1 MTIDINLV
9 KKYLRID
16 DGYTDEDDLI
26 QLMVNNAITYIEN
39 AGVIIDETNTKQVQ
53 LAQLLV
59 LVLVSDWYENR
70 TLTTDTTSNRT
81 SEKVRDIV
89 QSILFQL
96 KY

>member
-1 MTIDINLV
+1 MTVDLNLV

-26 QLMVNNAITYIEN
+26 QMFINNAITYMEN
-39 AGVIIDETNTKQVQ
+39 AGVIIDETNTKQIQ

-70 TLTTDTTSNRT
+70 ALTTDKT

>member
-1 MTIDINLV
+1 MVIDLNLV

-26 QLMVNNAITYIEN
+26 QLMVNNAITYMEN
-39 AGVIIDETNTKQVQ
+39 AGVIIDETNEKQVQ

-70 TLTTDTTSNRT
+70 TLMTDKT

>member
-1 MTIDINLV
+1 MIVDLNLV

-26 QLMVNNAITYIEN
+26 QMFINNAITYMEN
-39 AGVIIDETNTKQVQ
+39 AGVIIDETNAKQVQ

-70 TLTTDTTSNRT
+70 ALTTDKT

>member
-1 MTIDINLV
+1 MTVDINLV

-26 QLMVNNAITYIEN
+26 QMMINNAITYIEN
-39 AGVIIDETNTKQVQ
+39 AGVVIDETNTKQMQ
-53 LAQLLV
+53 LMQLLV

-70 TLTTDTTSNRT
+70 TLTTDKT

>member
-1 MTIDINLV
+1 MTIDLNLV

-26 QLMVNNAITYIEN
+26 QMFINNAITYMEN
-39 AGVIIDETNTKQVQ
+39 AGVIIDETNTKQIQ

-70 TLTTDTTSNRT
+70 ALTTDKT

>member
-1 MTIDINLV
+1 MTIDLNLV

-16 DGYTDEDDLI
+16 DGYTEEDDLI
-26 QLMVNNAITYIEN
+26 QMFINNAITYIEN
-39 AGVIIDETNTKQVQ
+39 AGVIIDETNAKQVQ

-70 TLTTDTTSNRT
+70 ALTTDKT

>member
-1 MTIDINLV
+1 MTVDLNLV

-26 QLMVNNAITYIEN
+26 QMFINNAITYMEN
-39 AGVIIDETNTKQVQ
+39 AGVIIDETNAKQVQ

-70 TLTTDTTSNRT
+70 ALTTDKT

>member
-1 MTIDINLV
+1 MIVDLNLV

-26 QLMVNNAITYIEN
+26 QMFINNAITYMEN
-39 AGVIIDETNTKQVQ
+39 AGVVIDETNIKQVQ

-70 TLTTDTTSNRT
+70 ALTTDKT
-81 SEKVRDIV
+81 SEKVRDII

>member
-1 MTIDINLV
+1 MTTDLNLV

-16 DGYTDEDDLI
+16 DGYTEEDDLI
-26 QLMVNNAITYIEN
+26 QMFINNAITYMEN
-39 AGVIIDETNTKQVQ
+39 AGVVIDETNIKQVQ

-70 TLTTDTTSNRT
+70 ALTTDKT
-81 SEKVRDIV
+81 SEKVRDII

>member
-1 MTIDINLV
+1 MTVDLNLV

-16 DGYTDEDDLI
+16 DGYTEEDDLI
-26 QLMVNNAITYIEN
+26 QMFINNAITYMEN
-39 AGVIIDETNTKQVQ
+39 AGVIIDETNTKQIQ

-70 TLTTDTTSNRT
+70 ALTTDKT

>member
-1 MTIDINLV
+1 MTTDLNLV

-16 DGYTDEDDLI
+16 DGYTEEDDLI
-26 QLMVNNAITYIEN
+26 QMFINNAITYIQN
-39 AGVIIDETNTKQVQ
+39 AGVIIDETNTKQIQ

-70 TLTTDTTSNRT
+70 ALTTDKT

>member
-1 MTIDINLV
+1 MTIDLNLV

-16 DGYTDEDDLI
+16 DGYTEEDDLI
-26 QLMVNNAITYIEN
+26 QMFINNAITYMEN
-39 AGVIIDETNTKQVQ
+39 AGVIIDETNTKQIQ

-70 TLTTDTTSNRT
+70 ALTTDKT

>member
-1 MTIDINLV
+1 MTIDLNLV

-16 DGYTDEDDLI
+16 DGYTEEDDLI
-26 QLMVNNAITYIEN
+26 QMFINNAITYIQN
-39 AGVIIDETNTKQVQ
+39 AGVVIDETNIKQVQ

-70 TLTTDTTSNRT
+70 ALTTDKT
-81 SEKVRDIV
+81 SEKVRDII